1 MEMGISYSTS
11 STVYILM
18 QPTSHTVLP
27 DILPETLTLIYH
39 EPLAQLPEQLSAA
52 AERYRD
58 LGVQGSANTKR
69 AYAADLRS
77 FEAYCEK
84 HQLRPY
90 PADLATLTSY
100 LAHLADK
107 PYKLATVLRHL
118 AAIQKRHHLQRLSS
132 AAGTPALNDVL
143 QGITLALGKEQ
154 RQAPAFSVEHLKSCI
169 NNLDL
174 STPTSMRNRAILLMG
189 FAGAFRRSELVA
201 LNIEQLRFRGDALII
216 HMGRS
221 KTNQSG
227 KAEEK
232 ALFRAENPL
241 YCPVTA
247 YEQWLTQLDGRQ
259 TGPVFVSMR
268 RGRVAGIGLPSEQ
281 RLSAQS
287 INLLVGKYLGE
298 AAPGQPFTAHS
309 FRSSF
314 ITTAKLAGQSNDFIR
329 NQTNHKTDAI
339 LSRYT
344 RLTDVVTYNASK
356 ALGL

>member
-1 MEMGISYSTS
+1 MLPVMLLDTL
-11 STVYILM
+11 T
-18 QPTSHTVLP
+18 PTSHQL
-27 DILPETLTLIYH
+27 
-39 EPLAQLPEQLSAA
+39 LAQLPEQLSPA

-77 FEAYCEK
+77 FETYCEK

-107 PYKLATVLRHL
+107 PHKLATVLRHL
-118 AAIQKRHHLQRLSS
+118 AAIQKRHHLQRLTS

-143 QGITLALGKEQ
+143 QGITLVLGKEQ

-169 NNLDL
+169 SGLDL
-174 STPTSMRNRAILLMG
+174 GTPTGMRDRAILLMG

-201 LNIEQLRFRGDALII
+201 LNIEQLRFRVDVLII

-221 KTNQSG
+221 KTNQAG

-232 ALFRAENPL
+232 ALFHAEDPL
-241 YCPVTA
+241 YCPITA

-259 TGPVFVSMR
+259 TGPVFVSMK
-268 RGRVAGIGLPSEQ
+268 RGRTPGSGLPSEQ

-287 INLLVGKYLGE
+287 INLLVGKHLGE
-298 AAPGQPFTAHS
+298 AAPGQPYTAHS

-344 RLTDVVTYNASK
+344 RLTDVVAYNAGK